1 MPKYFCK
8 WFGFFFDYRLDL
20 VGDNDYFA
28 LFKLFDKLL
37 IDVVGQFVVLELY
50 YFLEVVEDD
59 KRPYSSIPALSL
71 NTSNRLI
78 VDCLFLQSE
87 AEHAVHLDHSR
98 FVL

>member
-1 MPKYFCK
+1 MPNRSIK
-8 WFGFFFDYRLDL
+8 WFGFLLDYRLDL

-28 LFKLFDKLL
+28 LLKLFDKLL
-37 IDVVGQFVVLELY
+37 IDVVGQFVILELY

-59 KRPYSSIPALSL
+59 KRPDSSIPALFL
-71 NTSNRLI
+71 NICNRLI

-87 AEHAVHLDHSR
+87 TEHAVHLDHSR